1 MGRARIS
8 WSEYKPECSRRD
20 HVTKFGLSVEITSS
34 SKLLAAQQ
42 QEIESNE
49 NIGIEIMKI
58 MKRYMSAPA

>member
-49 NIGIEIMKI
+49 NRELWIKVT
-58 MKRYMSAPA
+58 KSNMSAPA